1 MLTAIIDYSSGNLHS
16 ARKAFEKISA
26 SNNLGSVVVTSN
38 PDVIS
43 SADRLVL
50 PGDGAFP
57 ACKTELLS
65 SEAYDAM
72 VYAAV
77 EKGRPFLGIC
87 VGMQLMAI
95 KGYEYEE
102 TDGLGWIDG
111 EVCKI
116 DPNGQKFKDTTHGVE
131 YTEHRE
137 RAPHLKGYFKWR
149 SCVFCAFIS
158 DGCQQSQTTFS
169 LHRLWNRHNS
179 SCRKRK
185 FIGLSVSPRKKCQD
199 RLKNDRKL
207 SVLEPVRKSYID

>member
-16 ARKAFEKISA
+16 ARKAFEKIST

-87 VGMQLMAI
+87 VGMQLMAS

-116 DPNGQKFKDTTHGVE
+116 DQMDKNLKI
-131 YTEHRE
+131 
-137 RAPHLKGYFKWR
+137 PHMGWNTLNIENDHPILKGILNGDHVYFVHSFQMVVSNLK
-149 SCVFCAFIS
+149 
-158 DGCQQSQTTFS
+158 Q
-169 LHRLWNRHNS
+169 RLAYTDYGTDITAVVGNGNLLGFQFHPEKSAN
-179 SCRKRK
+179 
-185 FIGLSVSPRKKCQD
+185 IGLKMIENFLSWSP
-199 RLKNDRKL
+199 
-207 SVLEPVRKSYID
+207 

>member
-111 EVCKI
+111 EVYKI
-116 DPNGQKFKDTTHGVE
+116 DQTGENLKIPHMGWNTLRISNQHPILRDIFDGDHVYFIHSFQMVVSNPKQRLAYTDYGTDITAVVGKDNLLGFQFHPEKSGQTG
-131 YTEHRE
+131 
-137 RAPHLKGYFKWR
+137 LKMIENFL
-149 SCVFCAFIS
+149 S
-158 DGCQQSQTTFS
+158 
-169 LHRLWNRHNS
+169 WN
-179 SCRKRK
+179 
-185 FIGLSVSPRKKCQD
+185 P
-199 RLKNDRKL
+199 
-207 SVLEPVRKSYID
+207 

>member
-111 EVCKI
+111 EVFKI
-116 DPNGQKFKDTTHGVE
+116 DQTGENLKIPHMGWNTLRIANQHPILRDIFDGDHVYFIHSFQMVVGNPKQRLAYTDYGTDITAVVGKDNLLGFQFHPEKSGQTG
-131 YTEHRE
+131 
-137 RAPHLKGYFKWR
+137 LKIIENF
-149 SCVFCAFIS
+149 
-158 DGCQQSQTTFS
+158 
-169 LHRLWNRHNS
+169 
-179 SCRKRK
+179 
-185 FIGLSVSPRKKCQD
+185 LSWSP
-199 RLKNDRKL
+199 
-207 SVLEPVRKSYID
+207 

>member
-1 MLTAIIDYSSGNLHS
+1 MLTAIVDYSSGNLHS

-57 ACKTELLS
+57 ACKAELLS

-87 VGMQLMAI
+87 GGMQLMAI

-116 DPNGQKFKDTTHGVE
+116 DLNDKNLKI
-131 YTEHRE
+131 
-137 RAPHLKGYFKWR
+137 PHMGWNTLNIENDHPILKGILNGDHVYFVHSFQMVVSNLK
-149 SCVFCAFIS
+149 
-158 DGCQQSQTTFS
+158 Q
-169 LHRLWNRHNS
+169 RLAYTDYGTDITAVVGNGNLLGFQFHPEKS
-179 SCRKRK
+179 AK
-185 FIGLSVSPRKKCQD
+185 IGLKMIENFPSWSP
-199 RLKNDRKL
+199 
-207 SVLEPVRKSYID
+207 

>member
-102 TDGLGWIDG
+102 TDGLGWIEG

-116 DPNGQKFKDTTHGVE
+116 EQMDKNLKIPHMGWNTLNIE
-131 YTEHRE
+131 NEH
-137 RAPHLKGYFKWR
+137 PILKGILNGDHVYFVH
-149 SCVFCAFIS
+149 SFQMVVS
-158 DGCQQSQTTFS
+158 NLTQ
-169 LHRLWNRHNS
+169 RLAYTDYGTDITAVVGNENLLGFQFHPEKS
-179 SCRKRK
+179 AK
-185 FIGLSVSPRKKCQD
+185 IGLKMIENFLSWSP
-199 RLKNDRKL
+199 
-207 SVLEPVRKSYID
+207 

>member
-87 VGMQLMAI
+87 VGMQLMAT
-95 KGYEYEE
+95 KGYEYKE
-102 TDGLGWIDG
+102 TDGLGWIEG

-116 DPNGQKFKDTTHGVE
+116 DLNDKNLKI
-131 YTEHRE
+131 
-137 RAPHLKGYFKWR
+137 PHMGWNTLNIENDHPILKGILNGDHVYFVHSFQMIVSNRK
-149 SCVFCAFIS
+149 
-158 DGCQQSQTTFS
+158 Q
-169 LHRLWNRHNS
+169 RLAYTDYGTDITAVVGNGNLLGFQFHPEKS
-179 SCRKRK
+179 AK
-185 FIGLSVSPRKKCQD
+185 IGLKMIENFLSWSP
-199 RLKNDRKL
+199 
-207 SVLEPVRKSYID
+207 

>member
-111 EVCKI
+111 EVYKI
-116 DPNGQKFKDTTHGVE
+116 DQTGENLKIPHMGWNTLRIANQHPTLRDIFDGDHVYFIHSFQMVVSNPKQRLAYTDYGTDITAVVGKDNFLGFQFHPEKSGQTG
-131 YTEHRE
+131 
-137 RAPHLKGYFKWR
+137 LKMIENF
-149 SCVFCAFIS
+149 
-158 DGCQQSQTTFS
+158 
-169 LHRLWNRHNS
+169 
-179 SCRKRK
+179 
-185 FIGLSVSPRKKCQD
+185 LSWSP
-199 RLKNDRKL
+199 
-207 SVLEPVRKSYID
+207 

>member
-111 EVCKI
+111 EVYKI
-116 DPNGQKFKDTTHGVE
+116 DQTGENLKIPHMGWNTLRIANQHPILRDIIDGDHVYFIHSFQMVVSNPKQRLAYTDYGTDITAVVGKDNLLGFQFHPEKSGQTG
-131 YTEHRE
+131 
-137 RAPHLKGYFKWR
+137 LKMIQNF
-149 SCVFCAFIS
+149 
-158 DGCQQSQTTFS
+158 
-169 LHRLWNRHNS
+169 
-179 SCRKRK
+179 
-185 FIGLSVSPRKKCQD
+185 LSWSP
-199 RLKNDRKL
+199 
-207 SVLEPVRKSYID
+207 

>member
-87 VGMQLMAI
+87 VGMQLMAT

-116 DPNGQKFKDTTHGVE
+116 DLSDKNLKI
-131 YTEHRE
+131 
-137 RAPHLKGYFKWR
+137 PHMGWNTLNIENDHPILKGISNGDHVYFVHSFQLVVSNRK
-149 SCVFCAFIS
+149 
-158 DGCQQSQTTFS
+158 Q
-169 LHRLWNRHNS
+169 RLAYTDYGTDITAVVGNGNLLGFQFHPEKSAN
-179 SCRKRK
+179 
-185 FIGLSVSPRKKCQD
+185 IGLKMIENFLSWSP
-199 RLKNDRKL
+199 
-207 SVLEPVRKSYID
+207 

>member
-16 ARKAFEKISA
+16 ARKAFEKILG

-87 VGMQLMAI
+87 VGMQLTAS

-116 DPNGQKFKDTTHGVE
+116 DLKDKNLKI
-131 YTEHRE
+131 
-137 RAPHLKGYFKWR
+137 PHMGWNTLNIENDHPILKGILNGDHVYFVHSFQMVVSNRK
-149 SCVFCAFIS
+149 
-158 DGCQQSQTTFS
+158 Q
-169 LHRLWNRHNS
+169 RLAYTDYGTDITAVVGNGNLLGFQFHPEKS
-179 SCRKRK
+179 AK
-185 FIGLSVSPRKKCQD
+185 IGLKMIENFLSWSP
-199 RLKNDRKL
+199 
-207 SVLEPVRKSYID
+207 

>member
-26 SNNLGSVVVTSN
+26 LNNLGSVVVTSN

-57 ACKTELLS
+57 ACKSELLS

-87 VGMQLMAI
+87 VGMQLMAT

-116 DPNGQKFKDTTHGVE
+116 DLTDKNLKI
-131 YTEHRE
+131 
-137 RAPHLKGYFKWR
+137 PHMGWNTLNIENDHPILKGILNGDHVYFVHSFQMVVSNRK
-149 SCVFCAFIS
+149 
-158 DGCQQSQTTFS
+158 Q
-169 LHRLWNRHNS
+169 RLAYTDYGADITAVVGNGNLLGFQFHPEKS
-179 SCRKRK
+179 AK
-185 FIGLSVSPRKKCQD
+185 IGLKMIENFLSWSP
-199 RLKNDRKL
+199 
-207 SVLEPVRKSYID
+207 

>member
-38 PDVIS
+38 PDVIC

-111 EVCKI
+111 EVYKI
-116 DPNGQKFKDTTHGVE
+116 DQTGENLKIPHMGWNTLRIANQHPILRDIFDGDHVYFIHSFQMVVSNPKQRLAYTDYGTDITAVVGKDNLLGFQFHPEKSGQTG
-131 YTEHRE
+131 
-137 RAPHLKGYFKWR
+137 LKMIQNF
-149 SCVFCAFIS
+149 
-158 DGCQQSQTTFS
+158 
-169 LHRLWNRHNS
+169 
-179 SCRKRK
+179 
-185 FIGLSVSPRKKCQD
+185 LSWSP
-199 RLKNDRKL
+199 
-207 SVLEPVRKSYID
+207 

>member
-77 EKGRPFLGIC
+77 DKGRPFLGIC
-87 VGMQLMAI
+87 VGMQLMAT

-116 DPNGQKFKDTTHGVE
+116 NLTDKNLKI
-131 YTEHRE
+131 
-137 RAPHLKGYFKWR
+137 PHMGWNTLNIENDHPILKGILNGDHVYFVHSFQMVVSNRK
-149 SCVFCAFIS
+149 
-158 DGCQQSQTTFS
+158 Q
-169 LHRLWNRHNS
+169 RLAYTDYGTDITAVVGNGNLLGFQFHPEKS
-179 SCRKRK
+179 AK
-185 FIGLSVSPRKKCQD
+185 IGLKMIENFLSWSP
-199 RLKNDRKL
+199 
-207 SVLEPVRKSYID
+207 